1 MTVAQKF
8 SRLQKRGQVTIPIE
22 IRQSLGLEEGDL
34 VAFFQTDDGVL
45 ISPQEIVPS
54 NQLNQILDEKGI
66 GLDDL
71 FSFVDRI
78 KQNPSVDQD
87 AALTTDSA
95 RSIVERTAGVF
106 YRQDRDLPD
115 DFKQLREAFIE
126 ETTKSVRAET
136 PADSD

>member
-1 MTVAQKF
+1 MAVELKV

-22 IRQSLGLEEGDL
+22 IRQSLGLKEGDL
-34 VAFFQTDDGVL
+34 VAFFETDDGVL

-54 NQLNQILDEKGI
+54 NQLSQLLDEKGV
-66 GLDDL
+66 GLDEL

-87 AALTTDSA
+87 STLATDSA

-106 YRQDRDLPD
+106 YQRKRERPD
-115 DFKQLREAFIE
+115 DFQRLREAFIE
-126 ETTKSVRAET
+126 ETAKSVRAET